1 MTKIAFIWPSSFRG
15 EDLYMQK
22 NGATPNAARYDR
34 SNLLQLIYFKSA
46 KLKLSSLKTLG
57 GVALTNHVPNV

>member
-1 MTKIAFIWPSSFRG
+1 MTKIAFNWPSSFRG
-15 EDLYMQK
+15 EDFYMQK
-22 NGATPNAARYDR
+22 NGATPNATRYDR